1 MTKSIPRVRGSARL
15 RIWLRRGH
23 RWLGVVLVLF
33 VLLLSVTGIALN
45 HASDW
50 GLDRR
55 YLAWTWLLDA
65 YGIEAP
71 PPTASFADG
80 GYRATLLGERLYF
93 DGREVAEDVSGLSGI
108 ATLDPLVLVGS
119 ERMVYVIT
127 TAGDLVQAIDAGI
140 ELPGPIERVGR
151 AGDRVLL
158 QSAGRLFRSDPEIT
172 GFETWNGELLDDLR
186 WSAATPPEAAQ
197 LAAIQASYRGRGL
210 TVERVLADL
219 HSGRIF
225 ASTGTAIMDLVAVC
239 MIVLSISG
247 LLMWLQHNRRETELE
262 RRNGGRR

>member
-1 MTKSIPRVRGSARL
+1 MTISRPRARGGARL

-23 RWLGVVLVLF
+23 RWLGVVLVFF
-33 VLLLSVTGIALN
+33 VLLLSITGIALN

-55 YLAWTWLLDA
+55 YLAWSWLLDA

-80 GYRATLLGERLYF
+80 DFRATLLGERLYV
-93 DGREVAEDVSGLSGI
+93 DGREVAQEVTGLSGI
-108 ATLDPLVLVGS
+108 ATLDPLVLVGAQ
-119 ERMVYVIT
+119 RMVYVIT
-127 TAGDLVQAIDAGI
+127 TAGEFVQAIDVGA

-151 AGDRVLL
+151 AGDRALL
-158 QSAGRLFRSDPEIT
+158 QSDGKLFRSDPDIT
-172 GFETWNGELLDDLR
+172 GFESWDSESQDNVR

-197 LAAIQASYRGRGL
+197 LETIRASYRGRGL

-225 ASTGTAIMDLVAVC
+225 TVTGTVIMDVVALC

-247 LLMWLQHNRRETELE
+247 LIMWMQHNRREIELE

>member
-1 MTKSIPRVRGSARL
+1 
-15 RIWLRRGH
+15 
-23 RWLGVVLVLF
+23 VLVFF

-55 YLAWTWLLDA
+55 YLAWSWLLDA

-80 GYRATLLGERLYF
+80 GFRATLLGERLYF

-108 ATLDPLVLVGS
+108 AALGPLVLVGA
-119 ERMVYVIT
+119 ERRVYVFT
-127 TAGDLVQAIDAGI
+127 TAGDLVQAIDAGV

-151 AGDRVLL
+151 AGNRALIRSD
-158 QSAGRLFRSDPEIT
+158 GRLFRSDPDIT
-172 GFETWNGELLDDLR
+172 GFEPWDGDLQDGLR

-197 LAAIQASYRGRGL
+197 LETIRANYRGRGL

-225 ASTGTAIMDLVAVC
+225 AVTGTVIMDVVAVC

-247 LLMWLQHNRRETELE
+247 LLMWIQHNRRELELE